1 MFIVAT
7 RAAASGAYWK
17 TATVLDLDKALE
29 VPVAP
34 PQKDPPESLMR

>member
-7 RAAASGAYWK
+7 AGGGIRAAYW
-17 TATVLDLDKALE
+17 TATVLQTLDKALE

-34 PQKDPPESLMR
+34 PQKDPPKA